1 MKYGFL
7 YYSDVFYKINFAIL
21 YLYNLISG
29 GYLFFMRFFTHKIWI
44 SILSKKEESYTWNQ
58 VLLFYYV

>member
-1 MKYGFL
+1 MKYQF
-7 YYSDVFYKINFAIL
+7 YHSDVFYKINFAIL

-29 GYLFFMRFFTHKIWI
+29 GYLFAVCFCIANRI

-58 VLLFYYV
+58 VLLFYCV

>member
-1 MKYGFL
+1 MKYSFL

-44 SILSKKEESYTWNQ
+44 SILSKKEESYTWN
-58 VLLFYYV
+58 